1 MSEREGCI
9 AFEEDLSAW
18 IDGQIV
24 AVRRVELERHVES
37 CAACRAR
44 AAGLRAVDA
53 ELLRM
58 AAAHEAVD
66 AARLAAV
73 RRNVDARLDDAP
85 LDRPLASRAPRRPR
99 RWLAPAV
106 AASLGAAAAA
116 TLLLLV
122 RPAPPTEPLAD
133 RGRDRAFA
141 LREPIAPPAA
151 APPPEARVAAE
162 KRAEAFARSGASA
175 VPDAEVEASPP
186 RPTTAGELEVDSA
199 RDLEMIERMAALS
212 EAERSKLERNL
223 ERWQELSPEE
233 RDALRTRLQRG
244 VATH

>member
-37 CAACRAR
+37 CAACTAR
-44 AAGLRAVDA
+44 VARLRAVDA
-53 ELLRM
+53 DLRSV

-73 RRNVDARLDDAP
+73 RRNVDARLGDAP
-85 LDRPLASRAPRRPR
+85 LDRPLAARAPRRPR
-99 RWLAPAV
+99 RWARARRRRVARRGRRSDVPLAR
-106 AASLGAAAAA
+106 AAGAADRAARRPRPRSR
-116 TLLLLV
+116 V
-122 RPAPPTEPLAD
+122 RVARAD
-133 RGRDRAFA
+133 RAARGRSSARGARRGREAGRGIRA
-141 LREPIAPPAA
+141 
-151 APPPEARVAAE
+151 
-162 KRAEAFARSGASA
+162 SGASA
-175 VPDAEVEASPP
+175 VTDAEADASAP
-186 RPTTAGELEVDSA
+186 RPATAGDLEVDSP